1 MDDLGYPQVTE
12 LWYKWPIEVVDKKPI
27 KSGRIFHSKLRI
39 RLPKGNIL
47 QGFVDFQLV
56 GLEEQP
62 HITERYYPQGGF
74 SPEDPNIIYDPTLVV
89 SPLKSLK

>member
-1 MDDLGYPQVTE
+1 
-12 LWYKWPIEVVDKKPI
+12 
-27 KSGRIFHSKLRI
+27 
-39 RLPKGNIL
+39 
-47 QGFVDFQLV
+47 VDFQLV

-74 SPEDPNIIYDPTLVV
+74 SPEDPNIIYDPTLAV